1 MIKLVVPIAKL
12 IMTYLRIIIGQPVET
27 PPKHIGNVAS
37 QLHVV
42 QLPLII
48 QIFHRGNEIN
58 EIIKLKLLFLV
69 GLAHDL
75 IFFQQINLINSV
87 LAGFLR
93 QNIDFGLDLLHASGW
108 SHFLSSAP
116 QLLAL
121 LTSFHFSFTL
131 RLQFFSEIFFLFVL
145 LSP

>member
-1 MIKLVVPIAKL
+1 MIKLVVPIVKL

-27 PPKHIGNVAS
+27 PPKDLRNVAS

-42 QLPLII
+42 HLPLIV

-58 EIIKLKLLFLV
+58 EIIKLQLLFLV
-69 GLAHDL
+69 GLTHDL
-75 IFFQQINLINSV
+75 IFFQQIILINSV
-87 LAGFLR
+87 LGVFLH
-93 QNIDFGLDLLHASGW
+93 QNFDFGLDLLHASGW

-121 LTSFHFSFTL
+121 LASFHFSFTM